1 MPKYTFHCDVCGK
14 SKQIF
19 TSVSTK
25 ETSCDCGSDML
36 RQMPN
41 IAVQRVT
48 EVMDSYTNTTRDQDH
63 NNLMKTRRDDHYW
76 DVEVERLIHT
86 CSTETCIENGWL
98 VYNEKGELVKGKAP
112 HKR

>member
-25 ETSCDCGSDML
+25 ETSCDCGSNML

-63 NNLMKTRRDDHYW
+63 NNMIKTRRDDHYW
-76 DVEVERLIHT
+76 KIEVPRLI
-86 CSTETCIENGWL
+86 ETHSIETSLENGWL
-98 VYNEKGELVKGKAP
+98 VYNEKRELVINKP
-112 HKR
+112 PSTR